1 MRGGSTGKP
10 GAACAVV
17 DIGSNSVRLA
27 IFDGARR
34 AAPPL
39 YNEKSMCGIGR
50 GLRETG
56 RLDPPGAARALAQI
70 ERFAALLRYR
80 GVTRVDAVATAAVR
94 DAEDGAAFA
103 KEAERRSGLRIRVL
117 SGAEEA
123 DLAARGVLGGKP
135 DAHGLMGDLG
145 GGSLELVR
153 LDHGAI
159 GAHATLPLGAL
170 SLAAEAKGD
179 IRRARGP
186 IDKALAA
193 LPWLDAA
200 AGADLY
206 AVGGNW
212 RALARIHMHRADY
225 PLRIVH
231 HYALPA
237 RDIARLAS
245 LVAAQSREA
254 LERAGGAPRRR
265 AALLP
270 FSALALE
277 RLLRRVRPRRVVFS
291 ALGLREGLA
300 LARLPP
306 EARAEDPLLAACR
319 GIAERAARAPAYGEE
334 LAPWTDALFPGET
347 AARRRLRRAACL
359 AIDIGWRAHP
369 EYRAEQAALE
379 ILRAPELHAS
389 HAERC
394 FLARAACVRHTG
406 GESGALGW
414 AENLLGD
421 DERERAR
428 ILGLAARFAAA
439 LSGGGPGIV
448 ERFPLSLEGKPRVLR
463 LECEE
468 RDAPMLGETVL
479 RRFEALAA
487 ALGARTETRIR
498 AADAAQ

>member
-1 MRGGSTGKP
+1 MAGWT
-10 GAACAVV
+10 AAVCAVV

-39 YNEKSMCGIGR
+39 YNEKSMCGLGR

-56 RLDPPGAARALAQI
+56 RLDPDGAARALAQI
-70 ERFAALLRYR
+70 ERFAALLRDK
-80 GVTRVDAVATAAVR
+80 GIAQVDAVATAAVR

-103 KEAERRSGLRIRVL
+103 AEIERRSGLRVRVL

-123 DLAARGVLGGKP
+123 ELAARGVLGGEP
-135 DAHGLMGDLG
+135 GAHGVMGDLG

-153 LDHGAI
+153 LDRGAVRE
-159 GAHATLPLGAL
+159 HATLPLGAL
-170 SLAAEAKGD
+170 ALAAETKGD
-179 IRRARGP
+179 ARRARGP
-186 IDKALAA
+186 IDEALAG

-225 PLRIVH
+225 PLRIIH
-231 HYALPA
+231 RYTLPA
-237 RDIARLAS
+237 RELARLVS
-245 LVAAQSREA
+245 LVATQSAES

-270 FSALALE
+270 FSALAME
-277 RLLRRVRPRRVVFS
+277 RLLRRARPRRVTFS

-306 EARAEDPLLAACR
+306 ETRAEDPLLAACR

-347 AARRRLRRAACL
+347 APRRRLRRAACL
-359 AIDIGWRAHP
+359 VADIGWRAHP

-394 FLARAACVRHTG
+394 FLARAACIRYTG
-406 GESGALGW
+406 AESGALGR
-414 AENLLGD
+414 AESLLGEG
-421 DERERAR
+421 ERARAR

-439 LSGGGPGIV
+439 LSGGGTGV
-448 ERFPLSLEGKPRVLR
+448 VGRFPLSLGAAPRALR
-463 LECEE
+463 VEYENG
-468 RDAPMLGETVL
+468 DAAMLGETAM

-487 ALGARTETRIR
+487 ALGARAETRVR
-498 AADAAQ
+498 GAP